1 MGAREKKMYA
11 AMTPKA
17 EMRVLVGLVVQPFVA
32 FAAAS
37 LVFPGPVALG
47 AALGA
52 VFVVI
57 VGALPAIAWLSRRG
71 PITLAK
77 ALVSGAL
84 LGNLPMVVILLL
96 SALTGNLRVPEGG
109 PGLGGLGPFESAAFG
124 AFVGVSCAFVF
135 WLIVRRAPKGP

>member
-1 MGAREKKMYA
+1 
-11 AMTPKA
+11 MTPKA

-37 LVFPGPVALG
+37 LVFPGPAALG

-71 PITLAK
+71 PITLGK
-77 ALVSGAL
+77 ALIAGAL
-84 LGNLPMVVILLL
+84 LGNLPIVVILLL
-96 SALTGNLRVPEGG
+96 AALTGNLRDSGSG
-109 PGLGGLGPFESAAFG
+109 SGLVGLQTVRTAVFG
-124 AFVGVSCAFVF
+124 ASIGMAGAFVF
-135 WLIVRRAPKGP
+135 WLIVRRAPGATA